1 VFGKSG
7 LGAHILEQLLH
18 IGAEVAKYVGFEEP
32 SWHDMEAV
40 VDTHWPAEE
49 AQLWEVVTQ
58 TPLIMPV
65 PVSVAVHAEHEVQPE
80 GLEEEHC
87 DRMQLGRAQP
97 IISTSNAG
105 AAWKW

>member
-1 VFGKSG
+1 
-7 LGAHILEQLLH
+7 
-18 IGAEVAKYVGFEEP
+18 
-32 SWHDMEAV
+32 MEAV
-40 VDTHWPAEE
+40 FDTHWPAEE

-58 TPLIMPV
+58 TPL
-65 PVSVAVHAEHEVQPE
+65 VSASVHAVHEVQPA

-105 AAWKW
+105 AA